1 MNFRAKL
8 SLLQQ
13 LVDLLQILFGVISK
27 QICPL
32 MSPIIRRFSSYS
44 STSSPF
50 YSPSTSPILKHHKV
64 KRLLLNNT
72 HTHSINRNNSNNN
85 KNKNNENDIN
95 NENKTG
101 DENNS
106 ENKNGIKNDDDNR
119 HKNENSRNLEETVSG
134 EKNDEIICHE
144 IDNTDFDATTE
155 VKKNMT
161 IDNDTSSSFQ
171 DNLIKKTDCGIND
184 KNEMNVSNSMK
195 NNLISKNK
203 VVENNFENKNKIEIK
218 IKINIENNIDDILN
232 DYMNNCS
239 PQKPDNSMRNQQK
252 IDYEKEYEKEI
263 EKESQK
269 EIETE
274 NEKESQKENENEKL
288 SGTNSVECFQTYVTV
303 VEKAYKLICLR
314 LAISCS
320 HTLKENE
327 NFLIINEDSNSR
339 CSKNVPVPLA
349 EQILQNFKLSDLFF
363 SNCPSLPVSTFGT
376 LGADI
381 MYTSRDDDVVQSSR
395 TISTSRS
402 ESRSGS
408 IATINLP
415 CNVHDYRKQNNENL
429 KSVLSIMKT
438 LHLLVVRSW
447 KHTDNLPNRLF
458 RNKNSRNNLP
468 DLKT

>member
-1 MNFRAKL
+1 
-8 SLLQQ
+8 
-13 LVDLLQILFGVISK
+13 
-27 QICPL
+27 

-44 STSSPF
+44 STSSPL

-85 KNKNNENDIN
+85 KNKNNENSIN
-95 NENKTG
+95 NENKN
-101 DENNS
+101 E
-106 ENKNGIKNDDDNR
+106 DDMR
-119 HKNENSRNLEETVSG
+119 HKNENSRNLEEVVSG
-134 EKNDEIICHE
+134 EKHDEVICHE

-155 VKKNMT
+155 IKKDVT
-161 IDNDTSSSFQ
+161 IDNDTSSSYQ
-171 DNLIKKTDCGIND
+171 GNSIKKTDCDIND
-184 KNEMNVSNSMK
+184 KNEINVSNSMK
-195 NNLISKNK
+195 NNLILKNET
-203 VVENNFENKNKIEIK
+203 VENNFENKTK

-232 DYMNNCS
+232 DYMSNCS
-239 PQKPDNSMRNQQK
+239 PQKPDNRMRNQQK
-252 IDYEKEYEKEI
+252 IEYEKEI
-263 EKESQK
+263 EKE
-269 EIETE
+269 
-274 NEKESQKENENEKL
+274 NEKESQKEIEIENEKEFQKETENEKI
-288 SGTNSVECFQTYVTV
+288 SGANSVECFQTYVTV

-339 CSKNVPVPLA
+339 CSKNVPAPLA
-349 EQILQNFKLSDLFF
+349 EQILQIFKLSDLFF
-363 SNCPSLPVSTFGT
+363 SNCPSVPVSTFGT
-376 LGADI
+376 LGPDI

-408 IATINLP
+408 IATITLP